1 MEKKIRRLAPEV
13 EYLNKKRSKNENK
26 EKLRGR
32 NKIYQ
37 EKFLELQCRSFKMER
52 GHQMHRMWLKR
63 FIPNQDPEFHHT
75 GDRKDPKKASERRTG
90 FHSKYQELKQD
101 QTSQQHTRSQKTIK
115 QRLQNAGRQFPDYN
129 PIPSQATLKFK
140 GQRNTCRHPRFQNLP
155 FMDTV
160 CGNQWRISPLN

>member
-63 FIPNQDPEFHHT
+63 DSSQTKTQNFTTLVTERTQ
-75 GDRKDPKKASERRTG
+75 KKLQREELG
-90 FHSKYQELKQD
+90 FTQS
-101 QTSQQHTRSQKTIK
+101 I
-115 QRLQNAGRQFPDYN
+115 
-129 PIPSQATLKFK
+129 
-140 GQRNTCRHPRFQNLP
+140 RN
-155 FMDTV
+155 
-160 CGNQWRISPLN
+160 